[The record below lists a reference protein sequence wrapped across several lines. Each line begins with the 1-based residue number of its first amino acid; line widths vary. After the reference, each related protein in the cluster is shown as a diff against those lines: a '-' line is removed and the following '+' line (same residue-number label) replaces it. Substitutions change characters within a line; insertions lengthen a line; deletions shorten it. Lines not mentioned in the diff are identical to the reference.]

1 MCVSITTV
9 GGAGAFSALL
19 RNRGGQGMNPALAAA
34 MMNPDGP
41 GISGACFVT
50 SLLSSFYADYI

>member
-1 MCVSITTV
+1 MCVSMTTV

-50 SLLSSFYADYI
+50 SLLSSILC